1 MAEIRRIGLTGG
13 IGSGKSTVAQ
23 LLRQRGAVLVDAD
36 ALARQ
41 ATVAGGAAIE
51 PLRRQFGPHSIGAD
65 GAMDRAWM
73 RERVFVDPAA
83 RRLLEAVVHPLVEQ
97 ASQAQAA
104 AAPPDAVIVFE
115 VPLLVESRRWRA
127 RVQRVL
133 VVDCDETTQAARV
146 AQRPGWSE
154 DMARR
159 VIAQQATRA
168 ERRQAADAVIDNT
181 GLTLAGLEAQVQVL
195 WGCWVT
201 PRAGGR

>member
-1 MAEIRRIGLTGG
+1 
-13 IGSGKSTVAQ
+13 
-23 LLRQRGAVLVDAD
+23 
-36 ALARQ
+36 
-41 ATVAGGAAIE
+41 
-51 PLRRQFGPHSIGAD
+51 
-65 GAMDRAWM
+65 
-73 RERVFVDPAA
+73 
-83 RRLLEAVVHPLVEQ
+83 
-97 ASQAQAA
+97 
-104 AAPPDAVIVFE
+104 
-115 VPLLVESRRWRA
+115 VESRRWRA